1 MLKFRENLIL
11 AAFQPYNLGLK
22 AKSNI
27 ELVPNKPLNSEKN
40 NRLLENYFF
49 KND

>member
-11 AAFQPYNLGLK
+11 AAFYPDNLALK
-22 AKSNI
+22 AKLNR
-27 ELVPNKPLNSEKN
+27 ELAPNKPLNSEKN
-40 NRLLENYFF
+40 NCLLRNYFF